1 MGVLLGIIAFPGIV
15 FCSLF
20 LIMNVQTKKPYKK
33 AVIWLVFFVS
43 LLLLSM
49 ADFTTN
55 AFGYILLISLFTTFG
70 ILAYFGTK
78 DKPIKT
84 PIITISIILLF
95 FMINSSSYSST
106 VENNKSQQATATSEQ
121 TATEQTVTEQAA
133 AEQAAAEQAAAEQA
147 AAEQAAAEQA
157 AAEQAAAEQA
167 AAEQAAA
174 EQATTSTQTDHNSNE
189 IMPADT
195 KWVRPLGHF
204 YVGVDLYYLNSDNE
218 GIKYA
223 TVVGFYE
230 DGQKVECYMYE
241 SDTIKIFNRKDPQF
255 IGDFLHIRADDP
267 HLQ

>member
-15 FCSLF
+15 FCLLF

-33 AVIWLVFFVS
+33 TVIWLVFFVS
-43 LLLLSM
+43 MLFLSM

-55 AFGYILLISLFTTFG
+55 AFGYILLISLFAAFG
-70 ILAYFGTK
+70 VLAYFGTK

-84 PIITISIILLF
+84 PLITISIVLLL

-106 VENNKSQQATATSEQ
+106 VDNNKSQQATATSEQ
-121 TATEQTVTEQAA
+121 TGTEQAA
-133 AEQAAAEQAAAEQA
+133 AEQAAVEQAAEQA
-147 AAEQAAAEQA
+147 AV
-157 AAEQAAAEQA
+157 
-167 AAEQAAA
+167 
-174 EQATTSTQTDHNSNE
+174 EQATTSNQTDHNSNE

-230 DGQKVECYMYE
+230 GGQKVECYMYE

>member
-84 PIITISIILLF
+84 PIIAISIILLF

-121 TATEQTVTEQAA
+121 TATEQTVT
-133 AEQAAAEQAAAEQA
+133 
-147 AAEQAAAEQA
+147 EQA

>member
-133 AEQAAAEQAAAEQA
+133 AEQAAAEQA
-147 AAEQAAAEQA
+147 
-157 AAEQAAAEQA
+157 
-167 AAEQAAA
+167 
-174 EQATTSTQTDHNSNE
+174 TTSTQTDHNSNE

>member
-147 AAEQAAAEQA
+147 AAEQA
-157 AAEQAAAEQA
+157 
-167 AAEQAAA
+167 
-174 EQATTSTQTDHNSNE
+174 TTSTQTDHNSNE

>member
-15 FCSLF
+15 FCLLF

-33 AVIWLVFFVS
+33 TVIWLVFFVS
-43 LLLLSM
+43 MLFLSM

-55 AFGYILLISLFTTFG
+55 AFGYILLISLFAAFG
-70 ILAYFGTK
+70 VLAYFGTK

-84 PIITISIILLF
+84 PLITISIVLLL

-106 VENNKSQQATATSEQ
+106 VDNNKSQQATATSEQ
-121 TATEQTVTEQAA
+121 TGTEQAA

-147 AAEQAAAEQA
+147 AAEQAAAKQ
-157 AAEQAAAEQA
+157 AAEQAAVEQA
-167 AAEQAAA
+167 AKQAAEQAAV
-174 EQATTSTQTDHNSNE
+174 EQATTSNQTDHNSNE

-230 DGQKVECYMYE
+230 GGQKVECYMYE

>member
-33 AVIWLVFFVS
+33 TVIWLVFFVS

-55 AFGYILLISLFTTFG
+55 AFGYILLISLFATFG

-78 DKPIKT
+78 DKPIKA
-84 PIITISIILLF
+84 PIIAISIVLLF
-95 FMINSSSYSST
+95 FMINSSSFSST
-106 VENNKSQQATATSEQ
+106 VENNKSQQATANSEQ
-121 TATEQTVTEQAA
+121 TATEQAA

-147 AAEQAAAEQA
+147 AAEEAAAEQA
-157 AAEQAAAEQA
+157 AAEQAAAEK
-167 AAEQAAA
+167 AAA